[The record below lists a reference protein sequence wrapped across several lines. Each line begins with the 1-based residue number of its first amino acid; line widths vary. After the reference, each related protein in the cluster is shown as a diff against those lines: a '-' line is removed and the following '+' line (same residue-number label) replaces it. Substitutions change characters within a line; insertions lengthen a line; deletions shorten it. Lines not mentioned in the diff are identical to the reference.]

1 MHIHRCRAQNPP
13 AGLTKRI
20 YIKLY
25 IKKKRK
31 EYGALPRT
39 HASGKYPWTGLQ
51 NCALCFS
58 AFGMVHTKNM
68 HGDRN
73 KKKRKE
79 QEGRK
84 KKTKKRIEKGEK
96 KERVD

>member
-31 EYGALPRT
+31 EYGALPRN
-39 HASGKYPWTGLQ
+39 HAKGKLSSLRFGRRKTDVHWTSCDL
-51 NCALCFS
+51 
-58 AFGMVHTKNM
+58 
-68 HGDRN
+68 DRLTEL
-73 KKKRKE
+73 RSVLHPL
-79 QEGRK
+79 GWC
-84 KKTKKRIEKGEK
+84 T
-96 KERVD
+96 

>member
-1 MHIHRCRAQNPP
+1 MHISRCRAQNPP

-39 HASGKYPWTGLQ
+39 HASGTCPWTGLQ
-51 NCALCFS
+51 NYVLFFS
-58 AFGMVHTKNM
+58 LWDGAH
-68 HGDRN
+68 
-73 KKKRKE
+73 
-79 QEGRK
+79 
-84 KKTKKRIEKGEK
+84 KKTC
-96 KERVD
+96 RVM